1 LAESRFAFT
10 IACAMTRTVLIVDDH
25 PSFRASARMLLE
37 AEGYSVIGEAE
48 DGLSALRAVAEL
60 HPDVVLL
67 DVQLPDI
74 DGIEVASRLTASAN
88 GSAPAIV
95 LTSSRDLADLGP
107 VRDRCDVRG
116 FIPKAELSGAALEAL
131 L

>member
-1 LAESRFAFT
+1 
-10 IACAMTRTVLIVDDH
+10 
-25 PSFRASARMLLE
+25 MLLE

-48 DGLSALRAVAEL
+48 DGLSALRAVEEL
-60 HPDVVLL
+60 RPDVVLL

-74 DGIEVASRLTASAN
+74 DGIEVASRLTASSN
-88 GSAPAIV
+88 GSGPAIV

>member
-1 LAESRFAFT
+1 
-10 IACAMTRTVLIVDDH
+10 
-25 PSFRASARMLLE
+25 MLLE
-37 AEGYSVIGEAE
+37 AEGFNVIGEAV
-48 DGLSALRAVAEL
+48 DGASAVEETSRLKPQL
-60 HPDVVLL
+60 VLL

-74 DGIEVASRLTASAN
+74 DGIEVAARLTAN

>member
-1 LAESRFAFT
+1 MS
-10 IACAMTRTVLIVDDH
+10 RTVLIVDDH
-25 PSFRASARMLLE
+25 AGFRSRARLLLE
-37 AEGYSVIGEAE
+37 TEGYAVIGEAA
-48 DGLSALRAVAEL
+48 DGATAIAEARRLR
-60 HPDVVLL
+60 PDVVLL

-74 DGIEVASRLTASAN
+74 DGIEVAARLTAN

>member
-1 LAESRFAFT
+1 MATS
-10 IACAMTRTVLIVDDH
+10 VLIVDDH

-37 AEGYSVIGEAE
+37 AEGFDVVGEAN
-48 DGLSALRAVAEL
+48 DGLSALRAVQEL
-60 HPDVVLL
+60 RPDVVLL

-74 DGIEVASRLTASAN
+74 DGREVAVRLSAN

-95 LTSSRDLADLGP
+95 LTSSRDLEDIGVLTG
-107 VRDRCDVRG
+107 VRG
-116 FIPKAELSGAALEAL
+116 FIPKSELSGAALEAL